1 MLQLLDGVNARISL
15 AGRMRLLSLLM
26 VFPVLLTG
34 WLLFQTHEGTIHFAT
49 RERVGAIY
57 LQKLWPLML
66 SGAAHNA
73 PNPDDVRTLNAYAL
87 SHKDMLAGGET
98 PQFDHLTGRD
108 LMDAGNASMAR
119 VTDASGLI
127 LDPDLDSF
135 YMMDAVAVKSPA
147 LILVGREWLDA
158 QSNTDDAR
166 KEMALAAFDSAIT
179 SIDDSLRKSGG
190 YMTSKSLPEDT
201 AEALA
206 RLKTSANAFR
216 NAPDSASYDAFLTA
230 ANALFAPAQRDL
242 VGLLNQR
249 INHARETMFAELGAA
264 AAVLLIA
271 LALTSVIALGLTQ
284 RLKRLSGLMTQ
295 LTRGET
301 VGEIPYQTD
310 RHETG
315 VIVAT
320 LKAFKDNLAETE
332 RMRLMQHQLEEDG
345 INQRRAAMMQMAD
358 AFESSVM
365 SIVERLDHATRALS
379 LTASGLTTH
388 AEQTRARTQ
397 DVAQAM
403 EISSNNVQSVAG
415 ATEEM
420 AASSSAIAGQAEHAA
435 EASTSAAAR
444 AQDATSKVVVL
455 TEAANRIGD
464 TLNLI
469 AGIASQ
475 TNLLAL
481 NATIEAARA
490 GEAGRGFSVVAT
502 EVKQL
507 AQQTARATDE
517 IGVQIRNVQMATRE
531 AGEAMTAIADMV
543 MAMRD
548 ISTSI
553 SAAVTQQTAAVREI
567 SRSTTEV
574 ASATQGIND
583 ALSEVAGTAQS
594 TRQEAEEALSEA
606 QALTEQTHLL
616 KTTASDFLRSVRAA

>member
-1 MLQLLDGVNARISL
+1 MLQFLDGVNARISL

-34 WLLFQTHEGTIHFAT
+34 WLLFQTHERTIHFAS
-49 RERVGAIY
+49 RERAGAVY
-57 LQKLWPLML
+57 LQKVWPLML
-66 SGAAHNA
+66 AGAAHRA
-73 PNPDDVRTLNAYAL
+73 PSAEDVRALNDYAV
-87 SHKDMLAGGET
+87 SHKDLLGGSET
-98 PQFDHLTGRD
+98 PRFDRLTGRD

-119 VTDASGLI
+119 ITDASGLI

-135 YMMDAVAVKSPA
+135 YMMDATAVKAPA
-147 LILVGREWLDA
+147 LVLAGREWLTA
-158 QSNTDDAR
+158 QTNADDAR
-166 KEMALAAFDSAIT
+166 KEMALAAFDGAIA
-179 SIDDSLRKSGG
+179 SIDDSLSKSGG
-190 YMTSKSLPEDT
+190 YMPSKSLPQDT

-206 RLKTSANAFR
+206 RLKTNANAFR
-216 NAPDSASYDAFLTA
+216 NAPDPASYDAFLTA
-230 ANALFAPAQRDL
+230 TNALFAPAQRDL
-242 VGLLNQR
+242 VGLLSTR
-249 INHARETMFAELGAA
+249 INHAREIMFAELGGA
-264 AAVLLIA
+264 AAVLLAA
-271 LALTSVIALGLTQ
+271 LAFTSVIALGLTQ

-295 LTRGET
+295 LTRGEA

-320 LKAFKDNLAETE
+320 LLAFKDNLAETE
-332 RMRLMQHQLEEDG
+332 RMRLMQHRLEEDG
-345 INQRRAAMMQMAD
+345 INQRRAAMMHMAD

-365 SIVERLDHATRALS
+365 SIVERLDRAAHALS
-379 LTASGLTTH
+379 LTASGLSTH

-403 EISSNNVQSVAG
+403 EISNGNVQSVAG

-420 AASSSAIAGQAEHAA
+420 AASSNAIAGQAEHAA

-444 AQDATSKVVVL
+444 AQDATSKVGVL

-490 GEAGRGFSVVAT
+490 GDAGRGFSVVAT

-507 AQQTARATDE
+507 AQQTAKATDE
-517 IGVQIRNVQMATRE
+517 IGVQIRNVQTATRE

-553 SAAVTQQTAAVREI
+553 SAAVTQQTAAVGEI
-567 SRSTTEV
+567 SRSTSEV
-574 ASATQGIND
+574 ASAAHGIND

-606 QALTEQTHLL
+606 QALRDQTRLL
-616 KTTASDFLRSVRAA
+616 KTTAADFLQSVRAA